1 MLLHWQFLAHVK
13 TWLRQKKVGR
23 DEGRQNGVYEQ
34 VASAKRRFSLAAAE
48 NSVFTSTGGLPFR
61 GSALAG

>member
-1 MLLHWQFLAHVK
+1 MAAA
-13 TWLRQKKVGR
+13 KKVGR